1 MMADLSGKQVKMNEI
16 IWLLIIGLGAGILS
30 GMVGIGGGIVLVP
43 ALVMLLHFNQHQAQG
58 TVLAMLMFPVVAL
71 GVLNYYKS
79 GFVDFKVAI
88 LLGLGFVLGS
98 WLGSKLAVQTPEFWL
113 KKVFGV
119 IILLISLK
127 MIFSK

>member
-1 MMADLSGKQVKMNEI
+1 MMGDLSEKQLKMNEI

-71 GVLNYYKS
+71 GVLNYYKG